1 MTVAELI
8 EKLKTM
14 PPSLRVVIPWGY
26 DYGGLHIVETVRIDQ
41 ICISGPVVDKAS
53 EFANASERIILAVIL
68 EQ

>member
-26 DYGGLHIVETVRIDQ
+26 DYGGLATVETVSINRIGR
-41 ICISGPVVDKAS
+41 SGTFIDKAS
-53 EFANASERIILAVIL
+53 EFNATPEITTLAVIL